1 MASLDSLKKR
11 SQDTTVLAESFKS
24 NQSGGNINED
34 ARFWKPTLDAETGSG
49 GAIIRFLPQ
58 PDDDVVLDY
67 VKYIEFAFEGLNKKW
82 YIERCLSDLGQ
93 KDDPCA
99 KFNARLWATQ
109 DKEKQARASK
119 QKQNKRYIA
128 NILVVNDP
136 SKPENNGKVFL
147 YRFGPAVMAFIEKA
161 LTPKPHPITQKIAP
175 VMNAFNMWEGA
186 DFELIINQTKNGW
199 NYDDCKF
206 SSPSAIS
213 DNDAV
218 LEAIFKQTISLKEF
232 SEVKHYKTVDELK
245 KRLIEVLGTVYMG
258 IEVVEGATA
267 PVQYART
274 QQQEAP
280 ARTAP
285 SIDYSDNTPP
295 FDVDPPKKESG
306 LRTDYEDSMPTFENK
321 SDEDIFNEMM
331 NSN

>member
-1 MASLDSLKKR
+1 MSLDKLKKR
-11 SQDTTVLAESFKS
+11 SQDTTALAESFKQ
-24 NQSGGNINED
+24 NQNSNINED
-34 ARFWKPTLDAETGSG
+34 ARFWKPTLDEETGSG

-58 PDDDVVLDY
+58 PDDDVTLDY
-67 VKYIEFAFEGLNKKW
+67 VKYIEFAFEGLGKKW

-119 QKQNKRYIA
+119 QKQNKRYVA

-161 LTPKPHPITQKIAP
+161 LTPKPHPITGKTAAVINP
-175 VMNAFNMWEGA
+175 FNMWEGA

-199 NYDDCKF
+199 NYDDCQF
-206 SSPSAIS
+206 STPSAIS

-218 LEAIFKQTISLKEF
+218 LEAIFKQVHSLKEF
-232 SEVKHYKTVDELK
+232 TDVKHYKTVDELK
-245 KRLIEVLGTVYMG
+245 KRLVEVMGKVYMG
-258 IEVVEGATA
+258 VEVVEGGADA
-267 PVQYART
+267 PVQYTRG
-274 QQQEAP
+274 QEAP
-280 ARTAP
+280 AKTAP
-285 SIDYSDNTPP
+285 AIDYNDKSVP
-295 FDVDPPKKESG
+295 FDVDTPAKETSG
-306 LRTDYEDSMPTFENK
+306 LRTDYEDEMPTFENK
-321 SDEDIFNEMM
+321 TDEDIFNEMM
-331 NSN
+331 NQA